1 MWFDSNAGVILCMC
15 WCFRV
20 SCGLW
25 CLSDQWHMYEVQTR
39 PVPAA
44 GEVSPRLSRWVW
56 TKRQTHGVFP
66 SRWAPEQVGERVYQW
81 RLVRKS
87 EDGLIG
93 PEWKDMEHIKHM
105 VCLVSSQNNKPN
117 LRFKVALDSGLQ
129 CLCPSMCEFWLL
141 ISLVYASC
149 NIQYVSPPLS

>member
-1 MWFDSNAGVILCMC
+1 MWFDSSAGVILCMC

-44 GEVSPRLSRWVW
+44 GEVSPRLSRRVW
-56 TKRQTHGVFP
+56 TKRQTYGVFP
-66 SRWAPEQVGERVYQW
+66 SRWAPEQGGESVYQW
-81 RLVRKS
+81 RLVGRS

-93 PEWKDMEHIKHM
+93 LERKSMEHIKHM
-105 VCLVSSQNNKPN
+105 VCLVSSQNDKPK
-117 LRFKVALDSGLQ
+117 LRFKVALASTGVYFKCFTVSLPFYTWVLVVNIFGL
-129 CLCPSMCEFWLL
+129 CLL
-141 ISLVYASC
+141 
-149 NIQYVSPPLS
+149 